1 MTVKTNNVQ
10 NGGWGVD
17 AVVRWM
23 NNEPKPLYD
32 SVKKRINNKVALYDY
47 LTDFIE
53 QFPCFPDLEDVTP
66 MTTYKNDYFIK
77 SGNDL
82 LYDINVAIQ
91 YAKCK
96 NCEDEYKSCNYQDCT
111 LRDNKCHIDQFCS
124 HTYGTTT
131 LCFLKKHK
139 LSFDEYQLAWHF
151 DILSNEGDGNYTNK
165 NVMYLHKKN
174 YPDLVRR
181 IGWKY
186 HANILP
192 DDFDLLQDEYKTSDR
207 YMMWKDLYKLL
218 ITDSKSR
225 YGGKKSRKSRNKKR
239 KSNKKKRKTVKKR
252 RLRKQK

>member
-10 NGGWGVD
+10 KGGWGF
-17 AVVRWM
+17 AAIIRWI
-23 NNEPKPLYD
+23 NSEEKPLYK
-32 SVKKRINNKVALYDY
+32 SVEKRIDNKEELYNY
-47 LTDFIE
+47 LTDFIKK
-53 QFPCFPDLEDVTP
+53 FPCFPDLKEVTP
-66 MTTYKNDYFIK
+66 MTTYKNGYFIK
-77 SGNDL
+77 SGYDL
-82 LYDINVAIQ
+82 LDDIEVAIE

-111 LRDNKCHIDQFCS
+111 LRYNTCYKDRFCRN
-124 HTYGTTT
+124 TYGTAKH
-131 LCFLKKHK
+131 CFLNKHI

-207 YMMWKDLYKLL
+207 YMMWNDLYNLL
-218 ITDSKSR
+218 FTDSKSN

-252 RLRKQK
+252 KG